1 VLGGFTI
8 GLYLVPAFL
17 AFVATGVLVDW
28 QAGGAV
34 ARHLGYLL
42 IATVAQAAVMSMIT
56 LF

>member
-1 VLGGFTI
+1 MLGGFTI